1 MQVLETYLFPAGAV
15 PKSSPGTLMPDRASG
30 MPTRREPAQ
39 SGYRLASI
47 SLLATLMLG
56 ALQVGAS
63 ESVPANSKRSGAST
77 TWAIHVQPAKLVNG
91 SPVVFQVAAPT
102 RLTGLS
108 ARWLEHE
115 VFFTYDATSTI
126 WYGIAGVSLET
137 RPGTYPLELKG
148 TTSGGAEIS
157 LARKFAIRPAKYPS
171 VAVSVAKRYTE
182 PSQQELERIHQDKTV
197 KQDVFRQTDPQREWL
212 GKFRA
217 PVDARISDVFGTRRT
232 FNGKVQSMHQGLD
245 YAVPQG
251 TPVSAANTGTVLL
264 ASPLYFEGNC
274 VVLDHGQGLLTL
286 YLHLSDIKVKL
297 GERVKSG
304 QEIGVS
310 GGSGRATGPHLH
322 LAVRWQGVYLNP
334 ATLLT
339 LKLP

>member
-1 MQVLETYLFPAGAV
+1 MQVFETYSSPAGTV
-15 PKSSPGTLMPDRASG
+15 PKSSPGTFIPDAASG
-30 MPTRREPAQ
+30 MPARRESAPLR
-39 SGYRLASI
+39 YRLASI
-47 SLLATLMLG
+47 ALLATLMLG
-56 ALQVGAS
+56 ALQAAAS
-63 ESVPANSKRSGAST
+63 ESMPVNSKRLGTS
-77 TWAIHVQPAKLVNG
+77 TWAIHIQPAKLVNG
-91 SPVVFQVAAPT
+91 SPVVFQVATPT
-102 RLTGLS
+102 RMTGLS

-115 VFFTYDATSTI
+115 VLFTYDASSKI

-148 TTSGGAEIS
+148 TTSRGAEIS
-157 LARKFAIRPAKYPS
+157 FARKFAIRPAKYPS
-171 VAVSVAKRYTE
+171 VAVTVAKRYTE
-182 PSQQELERIHQDKTV
+182 PSQEELERIHQDKTV

-334 ATLLT
+334 ATLRT